1 MNIIFFGCA
10 RNSDEDEKEA
20 ERSIHVIAM
29 ERSRGSVL
37 GMSFDTNFRLS
48 MGVDDH
54 DDDDG
59 AGGGAGDFA
68 AEDFGGEGEF
78 APDTAS
84 FGPNDDDDDDGSPSP
99 GAFVDPR
106 SYNNTKVLLD
116 ALCDGDA
123 FYDGGVAG
131 GNGDYAFFDMK
142 KFERATD
149 GNLWAG
155 SQHWKKKPPS
165 ARKDEGAG
173 GSGKKTVMFD
183 DGPAEKKERK
193 KAAKK
198 DRLFIDFGETAE

>member
-1 MNIIFFGCA
+1 
-10 RNSDEDEKEA
+10 
-20 ERSIHVIAM
+20 M

-48 MGVDDH
+48 MGMDDH
-54 DDDDG
+54 DDE
-59 AGGGAGDFA
+59 GGGAGDFA

-84 FGPNDDDDDDGSPSP
+84 FGPNDDGDDGSPSP

-123 FYDGGVAG
+123 FYDGGGVAG

-155 SQHWKKKPPS
+155 SQHWKKKPLS

-183 DGPAEKKERK
+183 DGPEEKKGRK
-193 KAAKK
+193 KAVKK

>member
-1 MNIIFFGCA
+1 
-10 RNSDEDEKEA
+10 
-20 ERSIHVIAM
+20 M

-48 MGVDDH
+48 MDMDDH
-54 DDDDG
+54 DDDDDG
-59 AGGGAGDFA
+59 VGGAGDFA

-78 APDTAS
+78 AP
-84 FGPNDDDDDDGSPSP
+84 NDDDGSPPP
-99 GAFVDPR
+99 GTFVDPR

-123 FYDGGVAG
+123 FYEGGASG

-142 KFERATD
+142 KLERATD

-155 SQHWKKKPPS
+155 SQHWKKKPAS
-165 ARKDEGAG
+165 TRKDERG

-183 DGPAEKKERK
+183 DGPGEKKERK
-193 KAAKK
+193 KAVKK

>member
-1 MNIIFFGCA
+1 
-10 RNSDEDEKEA
+10 
-20 ERSIHVIAM
+20 M

-48 MGVDDH
+48 MGM
-54 DDDDG
+54 DDDDDHED
-59 AGGGAGDFA
+59 GGGGVGDFA

-84 FGPNDDDDDDGSPSP
+84 FGGGEGGFSPNHDGP

-123 FYDGGVAG
+123 FYEGASG
-131 GNGDYAFFDMK
+131 GNGDYAYFDMK

-155 SQHWKKKPPS
+155 SQHWKKKPIQ
-165 ARKDEGAG
+165 ARKNENG
-173 GSGKKTVMFD
+173 GTGKKTVMFD
-183 DGPAEKKERK
+183 DGTGEKKERK
-193 KAAKK
+193 KTVKK
-198 DRLFIDFGETAE
+198 DRLYIDFGEATE

>member
-1 MNIIFFGCA
+1 
-10 RNSDEDEKEA
+10 
-20 ERSIHVIAM
+20 M

-48 MGVDDH
+48 LGMDDH

-59 AGGGAGDFA
+59 AGGGVGDFG

-78 APDTAS
+78 APDSAS
-84 FGPNDDDDDDGSPSP
+84 LGHDNDHGGSPPP

-142 KFERATD
+142 KFEMATD

-165 ARKDEGAG
+165 ARKDEGTG

-183 DGPAEKKERK
+183 DGAFEKKERK
-193 KAAKK
+193 RAVKK
-198 DRLFIDFGETAE
+198 DRLFIDFGDTAE